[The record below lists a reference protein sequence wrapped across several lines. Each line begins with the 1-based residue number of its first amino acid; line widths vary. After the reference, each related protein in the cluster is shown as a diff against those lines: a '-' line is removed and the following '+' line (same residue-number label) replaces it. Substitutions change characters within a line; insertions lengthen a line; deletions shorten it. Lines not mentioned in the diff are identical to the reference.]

1 MMPVIMEVCCQCRN
15 NHLFSPSALSAVST
29 YFDTLN
35 LNIPESGG
43 LLPDL
48 LDEIKWEMDWLLKM
62 QDPADGGVY
71 HKLTGPNFIGDVM
84 PGTAGETRYF
94 IGKGSAATFD
104 FAAVCALAYRIY
116 RDFMPSFADSCLEA
130 AKYAFPGIGAS

>member
-1 MMPVIMEVCCQCRN
+1 
-15 NHLFSPSALSAVST
+15 
-29 YFDTLN
+29 
-35 LNIPESGG
+35 
-43 LLPDL
+43 
-48 LDEIKWEMDWLLKM
+48 LKM

-130 AKYAFPGIGAS
+130 AKYAFSWGLEHPDSTFTNPPDIVTGEYGDRNCSDEHYWAAIELFLATGDSVYYNDSKLYLKNY